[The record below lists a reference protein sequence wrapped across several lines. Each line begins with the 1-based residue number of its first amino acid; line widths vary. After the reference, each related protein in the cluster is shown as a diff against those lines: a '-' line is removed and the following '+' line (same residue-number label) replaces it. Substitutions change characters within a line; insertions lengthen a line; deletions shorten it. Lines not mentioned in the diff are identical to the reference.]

1 MTCWIISVSEANWEI
16 IKKMNVYGAP
26 EDSAAPKLIR
36 VGDYLVFYVT
46 VKGSRA
52 LGGKF
57 VGVYKAVSDW
67 FKENKP
73 LWPDEVAEGK
83 VKYPWRIRIEPVK
96 LGVAD
101 FKELA
106 DKLSFTKGRKMPQA
120 MLVGTPA
127 NMRKPIPE
135 EDLKII
141 LDSLKPYTL

>member
-1 MTCWIISVSEANWEI
+1 MNAWIIPVPEANWEI

-36 VGDYLVFYVT
+36 VGDYLMFYVT

-57 VGVYKAVSDW
+57 VGVYRAVSDW
-67 FKENKP
+67 FREDKP
-73 LWPDEVAEGK
+73 LWPDEVAENR
-83 VKYPWRIRIEPVK
+83 VKYPWRIKIEPVK

-101 FKELA
+101 FRELV
-106 DKLSFTKGRKMPQA
+106 DKLSFTRGRRRPNA

-127 NMRKPIPE
+127 NMRRPIPE
-135 EDLKII
+135 EDLRVI
-141 LDSLKPYTL
+141 LESLRFYSM